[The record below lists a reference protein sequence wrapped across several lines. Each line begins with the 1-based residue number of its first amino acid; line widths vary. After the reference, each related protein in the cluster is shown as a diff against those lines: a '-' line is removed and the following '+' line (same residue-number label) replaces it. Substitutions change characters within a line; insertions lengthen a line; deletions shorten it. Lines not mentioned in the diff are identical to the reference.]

1 MDPAGSKAQKDIP
14 FLDLGTI
21 DNLAFLSNP
30 HSKTSQV
37 VIVLAIHARH
47 FSCFAANQ
55 ASTRL
60 NAALSHTSHHLFQ
73 FGWVIFPSCDIVQ
86 EVEGLSTCCDDV
98 IDTHGYTVL
107 ADGIVLVVL
116 DGQHELGP
124 DSICSRNQDRLFD
137 I

>member
-1 MDPAGSKAQKDIP
+1 MDTAGSKAQKDIP

-60 NAALSHTSHHLFQ
+60 NAALSHTSHYLFQ
-73 FGWVIFPSCDIVQ
+73 FGWIIFPSCDIVQ
-86 EVEGLSTCCDDV
+86 EVKGLSPCCDDV

-124 DSICSRNQDRLFD
+124 DTICSRNQDRLFD

>member
-47 FSCFAANQ
+47 LSCFAANQ

-60 NAALSHTSHHLFQ
+60 NAALSHTSNDL
-73 FGWVIFPSCDIVQ
+73 
-86 EVEGLSTCCDDV
+86 L
-98 IDTHGYTVL
+98 
-107 ADGIVLVVL
+107 
-116 DGQHELGP
+116 
-124 DSICSRNQDRLFD
+124 
-137 I
+137 